1 MALLSKFYVQERLTI
16 YKIKSKLKKRQK
28 KRFSFF
34 HYRYIFPC
42 SLISSF
48 ILFLEELEVI

>member
-1 MALLSKFYVQERLTI
+1 MALLSKFYVQETLTI